1 MHFTCTLVVVALLCW
16 RGDGRSTSNGLL
28 SRTCSC
34 GGGIVGT
41 VGGWDGDSLHSSGC
55 LLVALLR
62 LRGAGNGDKR
72 KRKAGSTDALG
83 GGSSDKRPKVD
94 PTEAGPKVSGVVRIP
109 RTVLKKLRA
118 VVKHLPADGVTVAQF
133 EERFRE
139 MHQESLHQSASTLG
153 FAKSAALLNVLP
165 SICSCRLPPVGCD
178 AADKLVYPP
187 APCAVTAGRKV
198 PIDPVKQIE
207 CNKPVR
213 SGRTIASQA
222 KAVNNSSAPPPDSVL
237 DQGKGGQDKGVG
249 KVASEEG
256 KEGQVKREDVMRRD
270 ESNDGE
276 GAQDDTGGRGG
287 GQDVGQAAVRGTEG
301 DLNFGVLSPISW
313 LLRFDGEDHIGTS
326 VLTGERKRDWRKRDW
341 HLRRK
346 GTEALDMALTQGLQ
360 VSLV

>member
-28 SRTCSC
+28 SRTWRC

-41 VGGWDGDSLHSSGC
+41 VGGGNGDSLHSSCC

-62 LRGAGNGDKR
+62 LRGAGNGDER

-94 PTEAGPKVSGVVRIP
+94 PIEAGPKVSGVVRIP

-133 EERFRE
+133 EARFRE
-139 MHQESLHQSASTLG
+139 MHQECLHQSARTLG

-187 APCAVTAGRKV
+187 APSAVTAGREV
-198 PIDPVKQIE
+198 PIYPVKQIE

-213 SGRTIASQA
+213 SG
-222 KAVNNSSAPPPDSVL
+222 KAVYKSAPLPPDSVL
-237 DQGKGGQDKGVG
+237 DQGKGGQDEGAG
-249 KVASEEG
+249 EVASEEG
-256 KEGQVKREDVMRRD
+256 EEGQVKPEDVMHRD

-276 GAQDDTGGRGG
+276 DAQDATGGTGG

-301 DLNFGVLSPISW
+301 DPNFGVLSPISW